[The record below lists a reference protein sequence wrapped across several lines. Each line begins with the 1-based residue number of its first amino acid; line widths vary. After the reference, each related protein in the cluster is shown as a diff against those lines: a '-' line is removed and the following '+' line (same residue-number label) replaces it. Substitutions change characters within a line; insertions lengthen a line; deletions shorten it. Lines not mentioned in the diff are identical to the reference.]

1 MAKYFNYFPQTYYN
15 LDNSKTN
22 IDIVTNIMSKFTF
35 ESEFKNNSVVYYEYV
50 ITDGETPE
58 MLAHQ
63 IYGSSERHWI
73 ILALNDIVNPL
84 LDWPTEQRSL
94 IKIID
99 KKYEPYAN
107 TSNGFTGLAWS
118 QQNIH
123 SYYKKELQY
132 NPDLNESYS
141 QTIQIDADTYANI
154 SPSTVTYTLDNGKN
168 IRVDVSKTTKTY
180 YEYEIDENEKKRQIK
195 LLKPEFV
202 QTVEEEFKKVFK

>member
-1 MAKYFNYFPQTYYN
+1 MAQYFKYFPVTYYN
-15 LDNSKTN
+15 LDENKTSV
-22 IDIVTNIMSKFTF
+22 DVVTNIMSKFSF
-35 ESEFKNNSVVYYEYV
+35 EPEFKNNSVVYYEYV

-73 ILALNDIVNPL
+73 ILALNDIINPL
-84 LDWPTEQRSL
+84 TDWPIEQRSL
-94 IKIID
+94 INIID

-107 TSNGFTGLAWS
+107 TANGFTGLAWS

-123 SYYKKELQY
+123 SYHKKELQY

-141 QTIQIDADTYANI
+141 TTIQIDADTYANV
-154 SPSTVTYTLDNGKN
+154 SPSSTTYTLDNDKN
-168 IRVDVSKTTKTY
+168 IRIDITKSTKTY
-180 YEYEIDENEKKRQIK
+180 YEYEIEQNENKRKIK